1 MCDIAILSKQIL
13 IENIITHFH
22 KNNDVISNDIIN
34 DAIKDINKI
43 SKQKLIEII
52 HDNSIPVYT
61 EEELKNEI
69 IETEKTTAYLEIIY
83 HNYIT
88 YHNIKYDIIKE
99 IKSNPNLTS
108 KDLKDII
115 DKNKL
120 IINNKF
126 SKMKKNYLID
136 NIVIFYFKKGQ
147 NVSNINRISKQKLI
161 DIIINNN
168 IPIISKKQLKKE
180 IKEKDLY
187 ISYLDIIYHNF
198 MKYKNINLDIINEIR
213 NNPNLTSHNLKKII
227 DKYHLIIDNY
237 YEMRKTNELIIDL
250 SAIYNNYYE
259 MSTNDNCTLEYK
271 TIPDII
277 NCLEYLFK
285 RT

>member
-1 MCDIAILSKQIL
+1 MNDIATLSKQTL

-61 EEELKNEI
+61 EETLKNEI

-99 IKSNPNLTS
+99 IKSNPNLKS
-108 KDLKDII
+108 ADLKEII
-115 DKNKL
+115 DKNNL
-120 IINNKF
+120 IIDNKF
-126 SKMKKNYLID
+126 SKLKKNYLID

-147 NVSNINRISKQKLI
+147 IVSNMNRISKQKLI
-161 DIIINNN
+161 DVIINNN
-168 IPIISKKQLKKE
+168 IPIIAKKQLKKE

-187 ISYLDIIYHNF
+187 ISYLDIIYYNF

-213 NNPNLTSHNLKKII
+213 NKPNLTSINLKKII

-237 YEMRKTNELIIDL
+237 YEIRKTNELIVEL
-250 SAIYNNYYE
+250 SAIYNNYCE
-259 MSTNDNCTLEYK
+259 LSTNDNRILEYK